1 MVGQLHVE
9 LCDKCIMYV
18 VILFL
23 EHLHSVPVARMG
35 NYHEYLAKVPQ
46 PLRKIDTQPERLHT
60 FGNPFKVNKVLYLY
74 HCRATLWKDYSI
86 KFCSSEKNRS
96 VDI

>member
-1 MVGQLHVE
+1 MVNSILE
-9 LCDKCIMYV
+9 LCDKYIMYV

-46 PLRKIDTQPERLHT
+46 PLRKIDTLPERLHT

-74 HCRATLWKDYSI
+74 HCSATHRKAFSI
-86 KFCSSEKNRS
+86 KFCSSEKNRGCY
-96 VDI
+96 

>member
-9 LCDKCIMYV
+9 LCDEWIIHA

-35 NYHEYLAKVPQ
+35 NYHEYLAKEPQ

-74 HCRATLWKDYSI
+74 HCSAAL
-86 KFCSSEKNRS
+86 
-96 VDI
+96 